1 MSITVQS
8 TYLTDYVAG
17 FPGMLADGNV
27 TNRPTGIV
35 QDVAGIA
42 FGIATFQSGATD
54 GKAITATPGTKFKG
68 VTIANAGLVAPV
80 GGAADTY
87 GQYASAS
94 LCDMGDIWVLAG
106 SNTTPGAPVYVTS
119 AGVFTTVSTGGNIA
133 IPATFIDAVSSGAA
147 VRIRIVQQ

>member
-1 MSITVQS
+1 MPITIQS
-8 TYLTDYVAG
+8 TYLTDYAAG

-27 TNRPTGIV
+27 TNRPTGLV
-35 QDVAGIA
+35 QDAAGIP
-42 FGIATFQSGATD
+42 FGIATFQSGTTD

-68 VTIANAGLVAPV
+68 VTIATAGAVATLAGTV
-80 GGAADTY
+80 DLY

-106 SNTTPGAPVYVTS
+106 SATTPGAAVFVTS
-119 AGVFTTVSTGGNIA
+119 AGAFTATASGNTA
-133 IPATFIDAVSSGAA
+133 IPATFIDAVASGAP